1 MSSTARLLAAP
12 RLAPALLIGACL
24 AALGTAL
31 FAQYVGGLPPCELCI
46 WQRWAYAA
54 AIALLLP
61 GLFLGGRPAARA
73 VVLTLGGLAFLAG
86 AGISLFHA
94 GVEQGWWQGLSGC
107 SASFNPSGSLED
119 LRAQIFAAPIA
130 KCDEI
135 PWSLFGLS
143 IAGWNALASLALAG
157 LAFAAAWATARRRRH
172 C

>member
-54 AIALLLP
+54 AIGLLLP
-61 GLFLGGRPAARA
+61 GLFMTGRAGPRAA
-73 VVLTLGGLAFLAG
+73 VLALGGLAFLAG
-86 AGISLFHA
+86 AGISVFHA
-94 GVEQGWWQGLSGC
+94 GVEQGWWQGLAGC
-107 SASFNPSGSLED
+107 SASFTNTGSLED
-119 LRAQIFAAPIA
+119 LKAQILAAPIA

-143 IAGWNALASLALAG
+143 IAGWNALASLALA
-157 LAFAAAWATARRRRH
+157 LVAFAAAGITARDPRR